1 MTRIVRAH
9 LFFFILVFG
18 QKISTAQSCKSCFSE
33 IFLGVSYINAINAI
47 PHRDIYT
54 TPQFIGFKTGT
65 DFLNGRI
72 QLDVTHATFTSKL
85 LYPKFDQYMITAGY
99 ERQFKLP
106 MGFKLG
112 PGFRVGNAYMMFDMP
127 NVVADIAN
135 ESEFVAAGYLSLEKR
150 VGNHFSLA
158 AGYSFNRIYTQPRI
172 DWQWLE
178 FHLYYYIKTPEGFKK
193 WMD

>member
-1 MTRIVRAH
+1 MTRIVH
-9 LFFFILVFG
+9 VSLLLFILIFG

-33 IFLGVSYINAINAI
+33 LFLGITYIHAINSI
-47 PHRDIYT
+47 PHNDIYT

-65 DFLNGRI
+65 DFLSGRI

-85 LYPKFDQYMITAGY
+85 LYPKFDQYLITAGY
-99 ERQFKLP
+99 QRQFKLP
-106 MGFKLG
+106 MGFSVG
-112 PGFRVGNAYMMFDMP
+112 PGFRIGNAYMMFDMP

-150 VGNHFSLA
+150 LGNHFSLA
-158 AGYSFNRIYTQPRI
+158 TGYSFNRIYTKSRI

-178 FHLYYYIKTPEGFKK
+178 FHLYYYFKTPEGFKK